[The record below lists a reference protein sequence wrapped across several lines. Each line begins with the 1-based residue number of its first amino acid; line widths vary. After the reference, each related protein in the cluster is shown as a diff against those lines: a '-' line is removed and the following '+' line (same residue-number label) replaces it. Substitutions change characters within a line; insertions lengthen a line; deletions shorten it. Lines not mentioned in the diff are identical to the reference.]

1 MAKANTSLKKQAT
14 VTDEKS
20 DNMKKGNEEKVVK
33 KETKK
38 EAKKENTPNM
48 NLSPN
53 NKKPFKIERPGRL
66 KSEVQLAL
74 HTVDAQT
81 AFAGY
86 SAKDAVSLLRF
97 GGRMTEVWDAA
108 AKDDPYADWMLL
120 KVYDGLIKLRNQ
132 LAALIQDY
140 QYQLNQSCQ
149 YSSLT
154 LTPFLS
160 EKPLLKPLWFRTQYG
175 YLGANLIADFDE
187 LIRTVLTANRVGVI
201 LDKSHEVIRDE
212 WLKQI
217 NELFKLPFKWQPFNV
232 TRADMKENNELAAK
246 AKKGLGKLPNNI
258 LMKTLRSPFS
268 PHIREVAQSNN
279 DKNKNEEEEVN
290 PS

>member
-20 DNMKKGNEEKVVK
+20 DNMKTENTEKVTK
-33 KETKK
+33 KETREEGASSK
-38 EAKKENTPNM
+38 NT
-48 NLSPN
+48 SSN
-53 NKKPFKIERPGRL
+53 NKKPFNIERPGRL

-160 EKPLLKPLWFRTQYG
+160 EKPLLKSLWFRTQYG

-201 LDKSHEVIRDE
+201 LDKSHEVIRDK

-217 NELFKLPFKWQPFNV
+217 NELFKLPFKWQPFNI
-232 TRADMKENNELAAK
+232 TRADVKESNELAAK
-246 AKKGLGKLPNNI
+246 AKKALGKLPNDI
-258 LMKTLRSPFS
+258 LTKTLRSPFS
-268 PHIREVAQSNN
+268 PHIREVAQSNK